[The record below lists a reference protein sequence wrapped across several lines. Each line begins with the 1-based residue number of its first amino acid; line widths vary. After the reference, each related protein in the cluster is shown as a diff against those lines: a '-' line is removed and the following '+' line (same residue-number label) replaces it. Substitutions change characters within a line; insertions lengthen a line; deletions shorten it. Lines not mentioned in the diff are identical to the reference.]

1 MRMDEMSPQEVGEFM
16 QEAIANH
23 VAILKKHSEDL
34 LAAQFLETFGKSIL
48 LHGIDEGYDPAIAEN
63 AVRKYKSRIL
73 ARAAELI
80 EEGNQSGHRTGQRG

>member
-1 MRMDEMSPQEVGEFM
+1 MRMDEMSPQEVAEFM

-48 LHGIDEGYDPAIAEN
+48 LQGSDDGHDPAIVEG
-63 AVRKYKSRIL
+63 AVRKYEHRIL
-73 ARAAELI
+73 MRVAELI
-80 EEGNQSGHRTGQRG
+80 EAEKS

>member
-1 MRMDEMSPQEVGEFM
+1 MRMDKMSPQEVGEFM

-34 LAAQFLETFGKSIL
+34 LAEQVLEAFGKSLL
-48 LHGIDEGYDPAIAEN
+48 LHGIDEGYDPATSEN

-73 ARAAELI
+73 ARVTELI
-80 EEGNQSGHRTGQRG
+80 EAGKS